1 MIYLS
6 ISEIN
11 SSLTMNLLLSLW
23 NDLLTKEIPKNQLSL
38 AKLKLRS
45 SFLHS
50 YRTCEEITFRKVR
63 LLSLDMDPFYDE
75 KVKEYLKEVTS
86 EQVLTVSK
94 KYLSFPCI
102 SILGSKKVCNN
113 LKKIWKNKF

>member
-11 SSLTMNLLLSLW
+11 SSLTLNLLLSLW
-23 NDLLTKEIPKNQLSL
+23 NDLLTKEIPEDELSL
-38 AKLKLRS
+38 AKLKLKR

-50 YRTCEEITFRKVR
+50 YRTCEEITSRKVR
-63 LLSLDMDPFYDE
+63 LLSLNMDPFYDE
-75 KVKEYLKEVTS
+75 KVNDLLEEVTPK
-86 EQVLTVSK
+86 QVLSVSK

-102 SILGSKKVCNN
+102 SILGSKKVCN
-113 LKKIWKNKF
+113 LLREIWKNKF